1 MEPERNIQR
10 MIKDATDPDVK
21 AVARSLARLE
31 QIPTSSQTGSH
42 RERKNQLRRGN
53 QSAMQ
58 ESNERSVA
66 VRALHALS
74 TWRNKV
80 ANCVASGIHEFWSST
95 ILSHAER
102 FMPSQPSFLVDTL
115 GQARFYDAR
124 YANVVYS
131 VQTVTGSTPL
141 SSKTTTA
148 TLTSEKP
155 SKQSLR
161 ITVSPSEA
169 AETIR
174 RLENGT
180 LDLSTIS
187 VREWIEVS
195 YIALFDQQDLHFE
208 ISVVEGGNAVRLHTC
223 IRGIVPPMNKD
234 SLGNRN

>member
-31 QIPTSSQTGSH
+31 QIPTSSPTGSH

-66 VRALHALS
+66 ARALHALS

-102 FMPSQPSFLVDTL
+102 FMPSQPSFLVD
-115 GQARFYDAR
+115 
-124 YANVVYS
+124 
-131 VQTVTGSTPL
+131 
-141 SSKTTTA
+141 TTTA